1 MFREINQSNWVHTNE
16 YLHNVSSAVKRNKVY
31 YNKHNKLNILFY
43 ALHQL
48 FRIGLSAKAA
58 FNLRD
63 KEWISIGGKEEGNT
77 KQNNIK
83 LKWTIGIL
91 GNYIYISHFLWLSKS
106 MSRDL
111 AITNNWIYE
120 QRFCYKAI
128 ICHIYY
134 SL

>member
-1 MFREINQSNWVHTNE
+1 MYIYTMWGV
-16 YLHNVSSAVKRNKVY
+16 LWKKKVC

-43 ALHQL
+43 TLHQM
-48 FRIGLSAKAA
+48 FREGLLAKAA

-83 LKWTIGIL
+83 IKWTIGNL

-106 MSRDL
+106 ISRDL

-120 QRFCYKAI
+120 
-128 ICHIYY
+128 
-134 SL
+134 